1 MSETERF
8 EATARLDVL
17 FEQSRASGQGASI
30 PEIIEIVLGYPADEE
45 ITELVTMAMEDS
57 REMSSEDIAD
67 GIIKLQEWRDDQS

>member
-1 MSETERF
+1 M
-8 EATARLDVL
+8 DVL

-30 PEIIEIVLGYPADEE
+30 PEIIEVVLGYPADEE

-67 GIIKLQEWRDDQS
+67 GIIKLQEWRDNQS